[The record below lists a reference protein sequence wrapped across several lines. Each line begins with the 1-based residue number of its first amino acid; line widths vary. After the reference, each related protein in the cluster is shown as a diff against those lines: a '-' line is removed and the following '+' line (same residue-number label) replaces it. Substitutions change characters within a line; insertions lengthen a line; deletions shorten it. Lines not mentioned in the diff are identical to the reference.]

1 MIRRPPR
8 STLTDTLFPYTT
20 LFRSTVGAKRCER
33 LSSFSAASEKGHRL
47 LGASNA
53 SGDDWPISASQM
65 PSSFLCIR
73 MASCEAN
80 EQAPQPTQ
88 KPPSTTALTDRMPKT
103 ASRLIGSAAMLTESH
118 GRRNAGA
125 PHPEEV

>member
-1 MIRRPPR
+1 MR
-8 STLTDTLFPYTT
+8 
-20 LFRSTVGAKRCER
+20 
-33 LSSFSAASEKGHRL
+33 

-88 KPPSTTALTDRMPKT
+88 KPTSTTALTDRMPKT
-103 ASRLIGSAAMLTESH
+103 TSRLIGTPAILPESH
-118 GRRNAGA
+118 GSRNSSEEHTSA
-125 PHPEEV
+125 PQSLMPLLYAVFF

>member
-1 MIRRPPR
+1 M
-8 STLTDTLFPYTT
+8 
-20 LFRSTVGAKRCER
+20 
-33 LSSFSAASEKGHRL
+33 L

-103 ASRLIGSAAMLTESH
+103 ASRLIGSEAMLTESQERKSVGEGKSVS
-118 GRRNAGA
+118 GRVSIGGGRSIKKKKT
-125 PHPEEV
+125 

>member
-1 MIRRPPR
+1 M
-8 STLTDTLFPYTT
+8 
-20 LFRSTVGAKRCER
+20 
-33 LSSFSAASEKGHRL
+33 L

-103 ASRLIGSAAMLTESH
+103 ASRLIGSAAMLTASH

-125 PHPEEV
+125 THPEEDKTICRHLIYCVAGGKNRRRA